1 MIELEAQEIVDNE
14 YIYCDNCGEL
24 THEDEMRHAY
34 CHNGY
39 ESWGEPIYSECET
52 CADAEMDRLNREYG
66 RGGRRAYAL
75 WSQNQKVSSGKLLW
89 IYQLNR
95 KENME
100 NQEEQY
106 EREMARIKSEEE
118 WAEIFAIFNHLL
130 DQ

>member
-1 MIELEAQEIVDNE
+1 MIELQAQEIVDNE

-66 RGGRRAYAL
+66 RRSRRAYAL
-75 WSQNQKVSSGKLLW
+75 
-89 IYQLNR
+89 
-95 KENME
+95 
-100 NQEEQY
+100 
-106 EREMARIKSEEE
+106 
-118 WAEIFAIFNHLL
+118 
-130 DQ
+130 